1 MSEAQAL
8 RPAERLPDEVI
19 DAAIGWAV
27 KLDYGGPPEPQL
39 RQAFEAWLVADPLH
53 LMAWHRVGSLKG
65 EFAKLPAQLA
75 SQTLRAASMSRPTH
89 RRREALKLLSLAGL
103 GLSTAWVLH
112 EHRPWQRLLAD
123 AGTAVGQR
131 RVLRLSDGSMLALN
145 TDSAV
150 SADLRGTR
158 RLLRLHRGEVM
169 ITTGADEDAPARR
182 EFWLQT
188 PFGRMQALGTRFVVR
203 LYEDRARVSV
213 QEGAVALYPTG
224 GGSTAVVQAGESRWL
239 GARATE
245 AVLANGFEDDAW
257 AEGVIA
263 GKNIRLDD
271 LLAELSRYR
280 RGRIDCDARVAGLR
294 LSGVF
299 HIDDS
304 DRTLDFLAQTQPIR
318 LRYLSRYWVMVGPQ

>member
-1 MSEAQAL
+1 MSEARAL
-8 RPAERLPDEVI
+8 RPLERLPGEVI
-19 DAAIGWAV
+19 DAAIGWAI
-27 KLDYGGPPEPQL
+27 KLDYGGPSAPQL
-39 RQAFEAWLVADPLH
+39 RRAFEAWLVADPRH
-53 LMAWHRVGSLKG
+53 LTAWQRVGSLKG
-65 EFAKLPAQLA
+65 DFAKLPVQLA
-75 SQTLRAASMSRPTH
+75 SQTLQAAATARQAR

-123 AGTAVGQR
+123 VGTAVGQR
-131 RVLRLSDGSMLALN
+131 QTLRLADGSVLTLN

-158 RLLRLHRGEVM
+158 RLLTLHRGEVL
-169 ITTGADEDAPARR
+169 ISTGADADAPARR

-203 LYEDRARVSV
+203 LYEDRARISV
-213 QEGAVALYPTG
+213 QEGAVALYPAG
-224 GGSTAVVQAGESRWL
+224 GGSAAVVQAGESRWL
-239 GARATE
+239 GAHTSE
-245 AVLANGFEDDAW
+245 AVLAQGFEDGAW

-263 GKNIRLDD
+263 GKNIRLGD

-280 RGRIDCDARVAGLR
+280 RGRIDCDERVAGLR

-304 DRTLDFLAQTQPIR
+304 DRVLRFLAQTQPIR
-318 LRYLSRYWVMVGPQ
+318 LRYLSRFWVRVGPQ